1 MQVEIDPRSLK
12 EDLITDSPWR
22 WSGALVVCRW
32 CRGIW
37 NHAEECSWLATRH
50 LERDSA
56 GG

>member
-32 CRGIW
+32 CRGVW
-37 NHAEECSWLATRH
+37 NHAEDCSWVATRH

-56 GG
+56 NG